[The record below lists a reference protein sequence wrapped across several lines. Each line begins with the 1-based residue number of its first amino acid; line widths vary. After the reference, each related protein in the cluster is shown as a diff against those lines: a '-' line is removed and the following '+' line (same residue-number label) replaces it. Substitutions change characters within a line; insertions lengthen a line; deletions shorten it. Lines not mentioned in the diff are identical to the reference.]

1 MSNLH
6 FHGIWR
12 MDWGLGNPNKTGA
25 LIAILMVAVWFL
37 VLWRR
42 GGFWVALALFTGL
55 GICLIHTMS
64 RGAVIALF
72 AGMIPLLLAAPR
84 PWQRGKVVG
93 AVLSIWV
100 IMGASV
106 FLNAGERLGQGIVQ
120 EDRSITNRFQIWK
133 AAPRM
138 MVDAPGGWGLGSSGA
153 AYMQW
158 YQPLNAHEGYRTL
171 VNSHLTWMVELG
183 WPLRV
188 AYLFGWAAVLLFCWP
203 GGVSRWL
210 AVPLGVWITFL
221 VAAAFSS
228 VAESPW
234 LWIVPG
240 TALITVLG
248 YRIRCKVWPAGK
260 LWIIPL
266 GASLLL
272 CGILAVLGG
281 RHSSLVHKQGGVI
294 VCGNGKPQV
303 WILPD
308 PKVMGTQWGRTLRK
322 LVRKSPSC
330 VGVVVD
336 AGRMPTLTGAH
347 LLITGS
353 PLPVAKLAEVMAEA
367 DTVTLVNPRFCPQ
380 EVGFDP
386 ARMKAELIV
395 GEFSDSPAVAVWKEK
410 LPAKI
415 LPGVGDYL
423 PDWQVVLGNTQNP

>member
-1 MSNLH
+1 MSDLH

-25 LIAILMVAVWFL
+25 LIAILMVAAWFL
-37 VLWRR
+37 ALWRR
-42 GGFWVALALFTGL
+42 KGFWVALALCTGL

-72 AGMIPLLLAAPR
+72 AGLIPLIMAAPR
-84 PWQRGKVVG
+84 PWGRAKVVG
-93 AVLSIWV
+93 VVVAVWV
-100 IMGASV
+100 IVGASLY
-106 FLNAGERLGQGIVQ
+106 LNAGERLGQGIVQ

-138 MVDAPGGWGLGSSGA
+138 MVDAPGGWGIGNSGS

-158 YQPLNAHEGYRTL
+158 YQPLVSHESYRTL
-171 VNSHLTWMVELG
+171 VNSHLTWMVEMG

-188 AYLFGWAAVLLFCWP
+188 AYLLGWGAVLLLCWP
-203 GGVSRWL
+203 GASSRWL
-210 AVPLGVWITFL
+210 AVPLGVWSTFF

-240 TALITVLG
+240 VSLIAVFG
-248 YRIRCKVWPAGK
+248 YRIRCRIWPAGR
-260 LWIIPL
+260 LCLIPI
-266 GASLLL
+266 GVSLLI
-272 CGILAVLGG
+272 CGVLAVLGM
-281 RHSSLVHKQGGVI
+281 RHSSTVHKQGGVI
-294 VCGNGKPQV
+294 VCGHGKPQV

-308 PKVMGTQWGRTLRK
+308 TKVMGTQWGRTLRK
-322 LVRKSPSC
+322 LARKSPSC
-330 VGVVVD
+330 VGVVLD
-336 AGRMPTLTGAH
+336 AGKMP
-347 LLITGS
+347 LLKGEHVVITGS
-353 PLPVAKLAEVMAEA
+353 PLPVGKLAEVMATA
-367 DTVTLVNPRFCPQ
+367 GKVMLVNPRFYPQ

-386 ARMKAELIV
+386 ARMKVELVV

-410 LPAKI
+410 LPAKV

-423 PDWQVVLGNTQNP
+423 PDWKVVMGNPEKP

>member
-1 MSNLH
+1 MSDLH

-25 LIAILMVAVWFL
+25 LIAILMVAVWFMA
-37 VLWRR
+37 LWRR

-72 AGMIPLLLAAPR
+72 AGLIPLVMVAPR
-84 PWQRGKVVG
+84 PWPRGRIVGVVVAVWVIVG
-93 AVLSIWV
+93 ASLY
-100 IMGASV
+100 
-106 FLNAGERLGQGIVQ
+106 LNAGERLGQGIVL

-133 AAPRM
+133 VAPRM

-158 YQPLNAHEGYRTL
+158 YQPLSGHENYRTL

-188 AYLFGWAAVLLFCWP
+188 AYLFGWGAVFLLCWP
-203 GGVSRWL
+203 RGTGRWL
-210 AVPLGVWITFL
+210 AVPLGIWMTFF

-234 LWIVPG
+234 LWIVPIMV
-240 TALITVLG
+240 LIAVLG
-248 YRIRCKVWPAGK
+248 YRIRGKIWPPGK
-260 LWIIPL
+260 LWLIPI
-266 GASLLL
+266 GASFLIY
-272 CGILAVLGG
+272 GILAVLGTS
-281 RHSSLVHKQGGVI
+281 HPSMVHKQGGVI
-294 VCGNGKPQV
+294 VCGAGKPQV

-308 PKVMGTQWGRTLRK
+308 PKVMGTQWGRALRK
-322 LVRKSPSC
+322 LVKKSPAC
-330 VGVVVD
+330 VGVVLD
-336 AGRMPTLTGAH
+336 AERMPMLKGAH
-347 LLITGS
+347 VLITGS
-353 PLPVAKLAEVMAEA
+353 PLPVGKLSEVMAAA
-367 DTVTLVNPRFCPQ
+367 DTVTLVNPRFYPQ

-410 LPAKI
+410 LAAKI

-423 PDWQVVLGNTQNP
+423 PDWQAVLGNTKNP